1 MLCIA
6 SKNTIIYFFT
16 MKLFYFDIFFWSYLN
31 KHPLTVQE
39 QGSKN
44 LNKPNIILNSSD
56 WIFLLALIFCVYF
69 PW

>member
-1 MLCIA
+1 
-6 SKNTIIYFFT
+6 
-16 MKLFYFDIFFWSYLN
+16 MKLFCFEIFFWSYLN
-31 KHPLTVQE
+31 KLLTVQE

-56 WIFLLALIFCVYF
+56 GIFLLALIFCVYF